1 MTDTPSPV
9 ATQVI
14 DYTISTR
21 LRFAAMDT
29 FTMARRDFIRVSR
42 QPDLI
47 AFSAIMGVFFLVL
60 FDVVFGGA
68 ISAGTGIDYTQF
80 LVPGLMVITPIF
92 GGNATSIGIAEDL
105 GTGVN
110 DRFRSLPM
118 SQVSVLAGRCLSDVP
133 RNFVAIILVVAVS
146 YPMGFRFT
154 TVSGAVGAI
163 AISVA
168 MGYAFSWVSAAIAA
182 ALDSTE
188 AVQMAGMFWL
198 MPLMFASNAFAPTDS
213 MPGWLQSFAENQPIS
228 IATTAAR
235 GLAGGTPVTAD
246 IVSALA
252 WTVGLVAVFAPLAT
266 RLYARR

>member
-1 MTDTPSPV
+1 MTATTPA
-9 ATQVI
+9 ATAPVI
-14 DYTISTR
+14 DLTLSTR
-21 LRFAAMDT
+21 LRFAAADT
-29 FTMARRDFIRVSR
+29 LTMARRDFIRVSR

-47 AFSAIMGVFFLVL
+47 AFSAIMGVFFLIL

-68 ISAGTGIDYTQF
+68 ISSGTGINYTQF

-92 GGNATSIGIAEDL
+92 GGNATSIGVAEDL

-110 DRFRSLPM
+110 ERFRSLPM
-118 SQVSVLAGRCLSDVP
+118 SQMSVLAGRCLSDIP
-133 RNFVAIILVVAVS
+133 RNLVAIILVVAVS

-154 TVSGAVGAI
+154 TLGGAIGAI
-163 AISVA
+163 AIGVA
-168 MGYAFSWVSAAIAA
+168 MGYAFSWVSAAVAA

-213 MPGWLQSFAENQPIS
+213 MPGWLQSFANNQPIS
-228 IATTAAR
+228 VATTAAR
-235 GLAGGTPVTAD
+235 GLADGTPVTAD
-246 IVSALA
+246 ILATLA